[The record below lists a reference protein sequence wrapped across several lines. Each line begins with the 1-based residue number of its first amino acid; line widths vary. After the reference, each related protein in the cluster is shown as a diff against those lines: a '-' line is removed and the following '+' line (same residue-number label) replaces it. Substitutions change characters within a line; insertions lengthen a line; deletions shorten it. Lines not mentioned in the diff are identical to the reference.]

1 MTLALAIIFA
11 FMIFLII
18 MRKGNLLF
26 INLGALLFII
36 AFCFA
41 VGYGMAVLIIEILF
55 PVVGVIAVIAAVII
69 VACLF
74 IGRGGNND
82 V

>member
-26 INLGALLFII
+26 INLGALLLVI

-41 VGYGMAVLIIEILF
+41 VGYGMAVLIVEILF
-55 PVVGVIAVIAAVII
+55 PVIGVIAGIAAVVII
-69 VACLF
+69 LCLL
-74 IGRGGNND
+74 IGRGGRDD